1 MNRKWILSGIEL
13 RKIRLSLDLTV
24 EELAEKLGCTRQFV
38 GGMEIGKFPI
48 PMVRIKQIKK
58 LAGHTRAEGIVNAYA
73 RDLRAQMLQELG
85 V

>member
-13 RKIRLSLDLTV
+13 RKIRLSLDLSV
-24 EELAEKLGCTRQFV
+24 EELAEKMGCTRQFI
-38 GGMEIGKFPI
+38 GGMEIGKIPV

-58 LAGHTRAEGIVNAYA
+58 LVGHARAEGLVNAYV